1 MEREAAMQPHLLK
14 DIQKPRSDDR
24 PLWDLIAAARGYTA
38 MLIAHDLKLFA
49 YLGDGP
55 RTLEEICTALKLA
68 DHPAQG
74 LLTMLASLSLVHAQN
89 GLYALTPLAADT
101 LLDSSPSYFGWYLDR
116 EIANEDVFSFDSIKA
131 AVVNNSG
138 LSLRADRR
146 LFAHAMHSMSM
157 GAALAW
163 PRAIDLSASQV
174 MLDVGGGSGAHS
186 IAATLHWPH
195 LQALLFDKEVEM
207 LKVAAEFVAQYGVQD
222 RIQMHI
228 GDMLTDPFPAA
239 DLHLFSA
246 IYHHWPE
253 ERCRLL
259 TAKSFT
265 SLQSGG
271 RIIIYERPYND
282 TRIGPLAI
290 AAMTM
295 PALLRGEAGRYS
307 TPDYVDL
314 LGEAGFVDIEV
325 KPTTG
330 YWSLITGCKP

>member
-1 MEREAAMQPHLLK
+1 MQPDLLK
-14 DIQKPRSDDR
+14 DIHKPRADDR
-24 PLWDLIAAARGYTA
+24 PLWDLMAAARGYTA

-49 YLGDGP
+49 YLGERP

-68 DHPAQG
+68 DQPAEG
-74 LLTMLASLSLVHAQN
+74 LLTMLASLSLIQAEN

-116 EIANEDVFSFDSIKA
+116 EIANAAVFSFESVKA

-138 LSLRADRR
+138 LNLQADRR

-163 PRAIDLSASQV
+163 PKAIDLSGSHV

-186 IAATLHWPH
+186 IAAALHWPH
-195 LQALLFDKEVEM
+195 LQILWFDKEMEM
-207 LKVAAEFVAQYGVQD
+207 LKVAEEFVAQYGVQD
-222 RIQMHI
+222 RVKMHL
-228 GDMLTDPFPAA
+228 GDMLNDPFPAA

-253 ERCRLL
+253 DRCRLL
-259 TAKSFT
+259 TAKSFA

-271 RIIIYERPYND
+271 RIMIHERPYND
-282 TRIGPLAI
+282 TRTGPLAI
-290 AAMTM
+290 AAMTL

-307 TPDYVDL
+307 APDYADM

-330 YWSLITGCKP
+330 YWAIITGCKP